1 MTYVVQMEPTPN
13 SPVVSPRI
21 AVVLTLSL
29 IIIVHALYKHI
40 THPLHHFPGPRSAAW
55 SNLFYSRM
63 FLKGRQPYDILA
75 LHEKYGPVVRVAP
88 NELSL
93 SSAPSWQDIY
103 GFRQGHR
110 PFIKSRF
117 YDGGSFADRAH
128 SIVSER
134 DPVAHG
140 LMRKDLS
147 HAFSDVS
154 LKKQEPLIAASVDVL
169 IRQLGVHG
177 SDQEGLNIVKWF
189 NLTTFD
195 IIGDLAFGETFGGLE
210 SQKFHLWITLVTKSL
225 RQGVLADT
233 MSRFPLLAGCIKYLM
248 PKLLRNSMEDSQ
260 KHEAH
265 TMAVV
270 ERYVRTQ
277 GIPQMDYSGDK
288 NISIVQLAAHS
299 SDFVIAG
306 SETTATALSCITYY
320 LLKTPHVLQKVQEE
334 VRGAFECYADINAQ
348 AANNLTYLHAVC
360 LEGMRMYA
368 PLPFGLPRV
377 VPKGGGTVDGYMI
390 PAGTIVSTNPVA
402 AGLSSSNFTD
412 PYEFRPERWLEN
424 RHSDILEASQPF
436 SLGPRGC
443 LGRNLAW
450 IELSTV
456 LAKLHFTYDLEW
468 INRNM
473 DWHRDSRMATLWQK
487 PDLIVRVHP
496 AGPRDMRTVS
506 DKSRLAN

>member
-1 MTYVVQMEPTPN
+1 MESTPD
-13 SPVVSPRI
+13 SPGASPRN
-21 AVVLTLSL
+21 AVALTLFL
-29 IIIVHALYKHI
+29 LIIVHALYKHI
-40 THPLHHFPGPRSAAW
+40 THPLYNFPGPRSAAW

-75 LHEKYGPVVRVAP
+75 LHERYGPVVRVAP
-88 NELSL
+88 NELSF
-93 SSAPSWQDIY
+93 SSASSWQDIY
-103 GFRQGHR
+103 GFRQGHQ

-117 YDGGSFADRAH
+117 YDGGSFADKAH

-134 DPVAHG
+134 DSVAHG

-154 LKKQEPLIAASVDVL
+154 LKKQEPLIAASVDLL

-177 SDQEGLNIVKWF
+177 SDREGLNIVKWF

-210 SQKFHLWITLVTKSL
+210 YQKFHFWITLVTKSL
-225 RQGVLADT
+225 RQGVVADT
-233 MSRFPLLAGCIKYLM
+233 MSRFPLLAGCITYLV
-248 PKLLRNSMEDSQ
+248 PGILQSSIEDSR

-265 TMAVV
+265 TMALV
-270 ERYVRTQ
+270 ERRMRNPSPRPDFLTRILEQ
-277 GIPQMDYSGDK
+277 DMS
-288 NISIVQLAAHS
+288 ISRVQLAAHS

-320 LLKTPHVLQKVQEE
+320 LLKTPYVLEKVQNEI
-334 VRGAFECYADINAQ
+334 RGAFACYADINAQ
-348 AANNLTYLHAVC
+348 AANQLTYLHAVC

-377 VPKGGGTVDGYMI
+377 VPNGGDTVDGYMI

-402 AGLSSSNFTD
+402 AGLSSTNFTD
-412 PYEFRPERWLEN
+412 PYGFRPERWLEKK
-424 RHSDILEASQPF
+424 HSDVLEASQPF

-468 INRNM
+468 INRDM

-496 AGPRDMRTVS
+496 AGPRDM
-506 DKSRLAN
+506 